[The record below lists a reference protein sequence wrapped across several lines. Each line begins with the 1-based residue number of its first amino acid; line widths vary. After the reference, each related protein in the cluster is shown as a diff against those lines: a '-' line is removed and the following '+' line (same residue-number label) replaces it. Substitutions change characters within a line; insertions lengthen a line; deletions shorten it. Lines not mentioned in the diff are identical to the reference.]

1 MKFHKWPKIE
11 SLENERARNS
21 RAFQKAWEVEN
32 WVVTEKIDGTNIGL
46 NIGPDGQWRLSSR
59 NQFVNGDFYGVGSA
73 WPQLLPLVELLTEA
87 LPEDFEQF
95 TLQGEFFGVKVMR
108 RIDYRVPQVFRFF
121 GAYSIHREKG
131 YERWPFALVE
141 HIMSGCGMSHMLVPV
156 VGRVKNFEEAMS
168 LAYAQASSFN
178 PAALMEG
185 VVIQPI
191 NAPIEPDGLI
201 FKWKRPD
208 FRECKL
214 KKVHDTVPDE
224 RIAAFNTEFRDY
236 LTVNRMVNLF
246 SKIGLPQGKS
256 DAGRFI
262 GEFLNDAFGDFVKD
276 RHCVELSAGE
286 LKAVKSAGSIP
297 FNIFVEACAKQG
309 IEI

>member
-1 MKFHKWPKIE
+1 MEFHKWPKIE

-21 RAFQKAWEVEN
+21 RAFQKAWEVEG
-32 WVVTEKIDGTNIGL
+32 WVVTEKLDGTNIAV
-46 NIGPDGQWRLSSR
+46 NIDHDGFRLSSR
-59 NQFVNGDFYGVGSA
+59 NQFIGNDFYGVGTA
-73 WPQLLPLVELLTEA
+73 VHQIEPLAEIIQKSLAPELA
-87 LPEDFEQF
+87 QF
-95 TLQGEFFGVKVMR
+95 TLQGEFFGQKVMN
-108 RIDYRVPQVFRFF
+108 RIDYKMKQAFRFF
-121 GAYSIHREKG
+121 GAYSISPVRG
-131 YERWPFALVE
+131 YERWPWNLFVE
-141 HIMSGCGMSHMLVPV
+141 AMRRAGYEFMIVPV
-156 VGRVKNFEEAMS
+156 AGHYTHFEDAV
-168 LAYAQASSFN
+168 AQCRERLSFFN
-178 PAALMEG
+178 PEARAEG
-185 VVIQPI
+185 VVLQPMT
-191 NAPIEPDGLI
+191 APIEPEGLI
-201 FKWKRPD
+201 FKWKRED